1 MTGLVPFQPATPSI
15 GGKTFD
21 TGVVGGAQRP
31 DELKYNGGV
40 FQFIKGGNVIS
51 QVSGEVNVVILG
63 ATPAV
68 ASRIYYKPP
77 YDPNNTAPPECWST
91 DGNTPDAA
99 APGPSTLPV
108 RPTGCDA
115 CPMNAENS
123 GGAPGTKA
131 CSYSRYLVVSHPP
144 VEGHP
149 PHPWLMRLNG
159 GTLFGATNN
168 EAQNWFSFVGTK
180 RAGGLIK
187 FLDANG
193 YAGRHHQIVVTIKPD
208 LQQGANNKLQ
218 FSPVGLLDANSL
230 PVIEDFI
237 EGNLDRIR
245 DLTALSFTPRTAG
258 TVGNAGVGT
267 AQTASAPLAGGTQQ
281 SSATTHSGLGATSPL
296 QNPAP
301 MAGPGN
307 AAPAQTM
314 GAPDPQQTTAAQQA
328 APGAQ
333 MAPPGQQ
340 MYTAEQIAAMQAQI
354 AAQQGGH
361 PAAQVA
367 GNATTFAGPG
377 APGQAQPAGPG
388 TQQTDP
394 HAVEAQLGAIVG
406 GMTGPQ
412 G

>member
-1 MTGLVPFQPATPSI
+1 MTGLVPFVPATPAI

-21 TGVVGGAQRP
+21 TGVVGGAMRP

-40 FQFIKGGNVIS
+40 FQFVKGGNVIS
-51 QVSGEVNVVILG
+51 QVAGEVNVIILG

-68 ASRIYYKPP
+68 SSRIYYKPP

-108 RPTGCDA
+108 RPSSCNG
-115 CPMNAENS
+115 CPMSVEGS
-123 GGAPGTKA
+123 GGAGFKA

-159 GTLFGATNN
+159 GTLFGPTNK

-180 RAGGLIK
+180 RNGGLIK

-193 YAGRHHQIVVTIKPD
+193 YAGRHHNVVVTIKPD
-208 LQQGANNKLQ
+208 AQQGANNKLQ
-218 FSPVGLLDANSL
+218 FSPTGLLDADTL
-230 PVIEDFI
+230 PQIENFI
-237 EGNLDRIR
+237 ESNLDRIR
-245 DLTALSFTPRTAG
+245 DLTALSFTPREQ
-258 TVGNAGVGT
+258 NAGGNSGGVQGSPQSAT
-267 AQTASAPLAGGTQQ
+267 APAASATQPA
-281 SSATTHSGLGATSPL
+281 ATNSGLGATSPL
-296 QNPAP
+296 QNAAP
-301 MAGPGN
+301 MAGPG
-307 AAPAQTM
+307 QM
-314 GAPDPQQTTAAQQA
+314 GAPVQEPPATNVQ
-328 APGAQ
+328 Q

-340 MYTAEQIAAMQAQI
+340 QFTPEQIAAMQAQI

-367 GNATTFAGPG
+367 GNVTTFAGPG
-377 APGQAQPAGPG
+377 TPGQAQPAGPG

-394 HAVEAQLGAIVG
+394 HAVDAQLGAIIG